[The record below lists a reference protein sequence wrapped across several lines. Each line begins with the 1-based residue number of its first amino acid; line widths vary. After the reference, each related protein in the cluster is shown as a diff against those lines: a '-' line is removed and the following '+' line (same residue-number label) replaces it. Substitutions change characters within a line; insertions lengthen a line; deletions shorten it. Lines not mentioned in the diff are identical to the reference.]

1 MIVRVLA
8 KCLRSRVASIVLRRN
23 LNQSYFRKITT
34 AHNFTRNLSS
44 DSEQVEILDIEGV
57 RPIIIKDILYPFST
71 DPVVQQINECCT
83 RDDLMKFVIRADE
96 LNKNQVS
103 QLILALWSQQKSAA
117 DFTSLDLDNLIKRI
131 SQLSAELSIDELCC
145 DFLYLHKL
153 GVNRKDP
160 MMETLSKKIVDH
172 INEGDHITLQAL
184 SQFTVAISGDN
195 NLYYSILAV
204 ATVPPINQNLAQC
217 DNADDL
223 LMLTICLNNISHI
236 VPLSVLDVFKTKV
249 KSFLDQGLLNEMTS
263 RCIFRI
269 INFLNYPHWSW
280 RNGKLLRQLL
290 LELEDNIKYFETR
303 DLLTLNRAFQ
313 SQLES
318 ARLVPRLVDRAQ
330 TLMKIKPEVELLSLA
345 VMSCKPEQRTEI
357 AELVRQFISNY
368 QITSNHSSETLQT
381 VFKILRL
388 LKISDIS
395 LCDSYWTKVINEI
408 YTTQET
414 NLGYRLAK
422 YIQKY
427 MFFNNN
433 LGGTYRHIEFEKSMI
448 EMLKLELK
456 TPKILIPK
464 NFATFASFIIAYED
478 GSQLKKIPQT
488 IVDKIEALHDQFT
501 IKDCLQL
508 SRGLQ
513 ILQEMRLKR
522 SVYAELQSQIDAIN
536 FSLGK
541 SAELHLKADDLHL
554 VEKNAIIKAY
564 NIRRGI

>member
-8 KCLRSRVASIVLRRN
+8 KCIRSRVAPIVLRRN
-23 LNQSYFRKITT
+23 LNQIHLKPST
-34 AHNFTRNLSS
+34 AINNFTRNSS
-44 DSEQVEILDIEGV
+44 TGDSEQVEVLDIEGV
-57 RPIIIKDILYPFST
+57 RPIVIKDLLYPSST
-71 DPVVQQINECCT
+71 DSVVQQINECCT
-83 RDDLMKFVIRADE
+83 RDDLMKFVIAAGE
-96 LNKNQVS
+96 LNKIQLS
-103 QLILALWSQQKSAA
+103 QLILALWSHQKSAA
-117 DFTSLDLDNLIKRI
+117 DVIAFDLDNLIQRT
-131 SQLSAELSIDELCC
+131 SQLSEELSIDELCC
-145 DFLYLHKL
+145 DFLYLHRL
-153 GVNRKDP
+153 GVNRKHP
-160 MMETLSKKIVDH
+160 MMEALSKRVIDH
-172 INEGDHITLQAL
+172 INEGNHVSLQ
-184 SQFTVAISGDN
+184 SMTQFTAAISGDGT
-195 NLYYSILAV
+195 LYYSMLAV

-223 LMLTICLNNISHI
+223 LMVTICLNNISQI
-236 VPLSVLDVFKTKV
+236 VPLSVLNVFKAKV

-263 RCIFRI
+263 RCIFKI

-280 RNGKLLRQLL
+280 RNGQILRQLL
-290 LELEDNIKYFETR
+290 LELEDNIKYFEKR

-330 TLMKIKPEVELLSLA
+330 SLIKIKPEVELLSLA
-345 VMSCKPEQRTEI
+345 VMSSTPDQRTEI
-357 AELVRQFISNY
+357 AELVRQFLSTY

-388 LKISDIS
+388 LKISDVS

-408 YTTQET
+408 YTTQEA

-456 TPKILIPK
+456 TTLIPK
-464 NFATFASFIIAYED
+464 NFATFASFIIAYGD
-478 GSQLKKIPQT
+478 GSQSRRIPEN
-488 IVDKIEALHDQFT
+488 IVDKIEELHVQFS

-522 SVYAELQSQIDAIN
+522 SVCAELETQIDSIN

-554 VEKNAIIKAY
+554 SEMNAIIRAY
-564 NIRRGI
+564 NIRKGI